1 MKLQIKNATAA
12 ATTAASEKVD
22 FFPKSTTGKTPSLH
36 ILHHHI
42 RRVAHQSAAV
52 ACLRFDARK
61 QSNDS
66 LAVAVFP
73 LIRLMNARRKYM
85 DSLLDGAPEIDGS
98 FYGDGIPRT
107 AGGIEFEPLS
117 WGDMR

>member
-1 MKLQIKNATAA
+1 MKLQIENAPVA
-12 ATTAASEKVD
+12 ATTGTLIKID
-22 FFPKSTTGKTPSLH
+22 FFSKSTTGKNPSFH
-36 ILHHHI
+36 ILHHSI
-42 RRVAHQSAAV
+42 RRVAHQSAMV
-52 ACLRFDARK
+52 ACLRFDSRK

-73 LIRLMNARRKYM
+73 LIRLMNARREYM
-85 DSLLDGAPEIDGS
+85 DSLLYGAPELDGS

-117 WGDMR
+117 WGDVR